1 MLSAGRASS
10 KIRFAACEPQGQSL
24 HFFIDSHSPLDNSV
38 SIGTDGALSS
48 NHMDNGGWDVA
59 DLLDP
64 QRMAAGP
71 GGGLLGGYFAH
82 GGHQRRAGIVLPDRF
97 PVVKVPG
104 RPTETLAPARC
115 FSSYHKTM
123 RLAIPLTEGLP
134 FFEHLLEKP
143 ESLCGKGPANAEAF
157 PFSLRSSHMPSVC
170 PPRSFHGAP
179 SEKN

>member
-1 MLSAGRASS
+1 MLPAND
-10 KIRFAACEPQGQSL
+10 KIAAL
-24 HFFIDSHSPLDNSV
+24 VTAMH
-38 SIGTDGALSS
+38 SS
-48 NHMDNGGWDVA
+48 NVESMMRDGQWLMWDRNI
-59 DLLDP
+59 LTLDEEASL
-64 QRMAAGP
+64 REGCERSAAI
-71 GGGLLGGYFAH
+71 YK
-82 GGHQRRAGIVLPDRF
+82 RAGIVLPDRF

-123 RLAIPLTEGLP
+123 RLGVPLTEGLP
-134 FFEHLLEKP
+134 LFEHLLEKR
-143 ESLCGKGPANAEAF
+143 ESLCGKGPANAEVF